1 MLGFYGGVNMRSILY
16 TTTALVAV
24 GAFIGAAQA
33 DEMMAEPV
41 SVGVG
46 GYYRV
51 AIGGYSD
58 DNNTGQ
64 RGHTIRQN
72 IEINVAGETT
82 LDNGLTAGVNVWL
95 DGNVG
100 FQDDTSET
108 RLYLSGGF
116 GTLTV
121 GAFESAAQLGTVW
134 APGGNGNF
142 GVKSQFFSP
151 GGGASWQGIIGN
163 NEDDLTVMYAS
174 PDFNGFSLSAS
185 YAPEDSKASY
195 AGTSTGDMN
204 DKGVSQISE
213 TTAFSLNMSMPV
225 MGGSVSGG
233 VGYETGTVE
242 VCTAMC
248 DATSIR
254 GGLVLS
260 IDDLSIGGAILEID
274 NQGNSTTH
282 SDVGIGWT
290 QGGLSFGIQY
300 GSVDA
305 DGGNDNN
312 ITAFNAAYALGP
324 GIQLNSQIA
333 MGSNDDAAAG
343 DWTQFL
349 LGTSI
354 SF

>member
-51 AIGGYSD
+51 AVGGYSD
-58 DNNTGQ
+58 DNNTSQ

-82 LDNGLTAGVNVWL
+82 LDNGLTAGVNLWL

-116 GTLTV
+116 GTITV

-163 NEDDLTVMYAS
+163 NEDDLTLMYAS
-174 PDFNGFSLSAS
+174 PAFNGFSLSAS
-185 YAPEDSKASY
+185 YAPEDKKDSY
-195 AGTSTGDMN
+195 AATSTTDAN
-204 DKGVSQISE
+204 EISE
-213 TTAFSLNMSMPV
+213 TTAFSLNISRPL

-233 VGYETGTVE
+233 IGYETGEVE
-242 VCTAMC
+242 VCTGVC
-248 DATSIR
+248 DASSIR
-254 GGLVLS
+254 GGLVIS
-260 IDDLSIGGAILEID
+260 IDDVSVGGAILEID
-274 NQGNSTTH
+274 SQGSSTTH
-282 SDVGIGWT
+282 SDVGIGWS
-290 QGGLSFGIQY
+290 QGGMSLGAQY
-300 GSVDA
+300 GNVESDSG
-305 DGGNDNN
+305 DND
-312 ITAFNAAYALGP
+312 ITALNAAYVLGP
-324 GIQLNSQIA
+324 GIELNSQIA
-333 MGSNDDAAAG
+333 MGSSDTAG
-343 DWTQFL
+343 DWSQFL
-349 LGTSI
+349 LGTTI
-354 SF
+354 TF

>member
-16 TTTALVAV
+16 ATTALVAV

-51 AIGGYSD
+51 AVGSYSD

-64 RGHTIRQN
+64 RGHTIQQN
-72 IEINVAGETT
+72 IEINISGETI

-108 RLYLSGGF
+108 RVYLSGGF
-116 GTLTV
+116 GTLTA

-142 GVKSQFFSP
+142 GVKSQYFSP
-151 GGGASWQGIIGN
+151 GGGASWQGIIGS
-163 NEDDLTVMYAS
+163 NEDDLTVMYSS
-174 PDFNGFSLSAS
+174 PDFNGFSFSAS
-185 YAPEDSKASY
+185 YAPEDQKESY
-195 AGTSTGDMN
+195 ADRATGEPN
-204 DKGVSQISE
+204 DISE

-254 GGLVLS
+254 GGVVVS

-274 NQGNSTTH
+274 NQGKSTTH
-282 SDVGIGWT
+282 SDFGIGWT
-290 QGGLSFGIQY
+290 QGSLSLGIQY

-305 DGGNDNN
+305 DMSND

-349 LGTSI
+349 LGTTI